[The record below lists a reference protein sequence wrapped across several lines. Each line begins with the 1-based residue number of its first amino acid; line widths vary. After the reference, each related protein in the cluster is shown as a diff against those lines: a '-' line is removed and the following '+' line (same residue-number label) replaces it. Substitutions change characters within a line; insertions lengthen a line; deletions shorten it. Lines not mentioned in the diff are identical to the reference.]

1 MIPLAPATIAH
12 MWKVLKPFAFTS
24 THGAFVGQDVVLDA
38 VDGRDEGGRL
48 EGGVKRRVLE
58 SMKVQVR
65 AEGWGEH
72 EFLAEGL

>member
-1 MIPLAPATIAH
+1 M
-12 MWKVLKPFAFTS
+12 
-24 THGAFVGQDVVLDA
+24 GQDVVLDA